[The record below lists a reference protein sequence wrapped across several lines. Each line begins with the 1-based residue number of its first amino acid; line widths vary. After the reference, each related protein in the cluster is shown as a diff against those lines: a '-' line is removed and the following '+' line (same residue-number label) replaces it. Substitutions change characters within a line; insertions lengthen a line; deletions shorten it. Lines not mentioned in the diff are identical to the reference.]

1 MKTISYAFLTLTASV
16 FSGSVF
22 SNTFELV
29 SLSGDTTE
37 PNAGQKFDSFS
48 IPNINEDGQV
58 SFGALFEISGVD
70 TAYTDVLA
78 PAFEASCVNC
88 HGEGGSRQAAFDLE
102 LIQSSQ
108 DLILRPDAIQTLV
121 NRISNGSMPPNSEPP
136 LDPDTRTAM
145 IENLRFLRD
154 LANRNPAHL
163 DAALRYSDGNLDV
176 IAATGEPAT
185 IGGENGSFETIRS
198 ITSTEGP
205 SIAFAGTLA
214 PGHSLSS
221 SEILLAASMR
231 GDPSNPSFEVIA
243 TQGMQPVVD
252 FDGTTSRNK
261 RHQYFGSAKG
271 LASHAFSFSSRL
283 DLSNNPDDQGIW
295 VAELPAPD
303 TGSLPVLKLAAIEG
317 SPLNGGTATIAKPVA
332 LAQNASLNGALLATI
347 EDSDENDF
355 NNDRGIW
362 ALDAAFGATLIAK
375 SGDSAPGS
383 SDSFLSLGEPS
394 VDGDGNIY
402 FWASLQNANE
412 GEGLYQYVNGIL
424 SLLISSEQP
433 VEIFGVNRS
442 FSAFM
447 DPVVSDDGALAM
459 HATESDSDLNTIL
472 ARSASGEWSIIAQ
485 SGLQAP
491 GTAPGVAFDLLSFPI
506 INGVGQI
513 AFQATLEG
521 LGDSISDTTDSGAW
535 ATDENGAVVLI
546 AREGDTFD
554 LKPGFPATV
563 SGAEIGGFNSNGQL
577 AMNYAFTN
585 GVNAI
590 AIVGIEALAPPAIS
604 AHPSSTT
611 TYDGETIALSVEA
624 SGQGP
629 FSYQWMKDGEDI
641 LGATSSTLTIS
652 TATASDDGDYT
663 VAVMSQTGSVVS
675 DVASLSIQ
683 NLPDAPA
690 FLDQPLGDIVLKGG
704 VATLDVRAVSNSS
717 IDYQWYFNGDVL
729 DGETRSV
736 LSISPANTEDEGT
749 YYAVATSAGGSTASE
764 NSEILVTDK
773 RLYNIATRARVGT
786 GANVLIAGFGVIGP
800 DPKEILVRGI
810 GPSLVENGIDD
821 PLLKPRLE
829 IYNSASELIYSNEG
843 WAENEDPDAIIAA
856 SQLVGAGG
864 RNLHY
869 DDTALLVEL
878 EQGLYTAIVS
888 GQDNSTGV
896 ALVEAFEIE
905 ENFTRMINLSSRALV
920 GTGADVVIPGFV
932 VQGDL
937 PSRVLIRA
945 VGPGLD
951 NQGVAGF
958 LANPQI
964 TVYDIAGTPI
974 ASNDGWLNLWDPSQI
989 TEASQLVGAFPLNGD
1004 SEDAA
1009 IIMDLEPG
1017 LYTVIASGENETT
1030 GVALV
1035 ELYAIP

>member
-1 MKTISYAFLTLTASV
+1 MKTISYAFLILAASV
-16 FSGSVF
+16 FSGRLF

-29 SLSGDTTE
+29 SLSGETAE
-37 PNAGQKFDSFS
+37 PTAGREFDSFS

-58 SFGALFEISGVD
+58 SFGALFKIS
-70 TAYTDVLA
+70 DV
-78 PAFEASCVNC
+78 
-88 HGEGGSRQAAFDLE
+88 GETSADNSFANRGPDHLDAVLQYINGRLE
-102 LIQSSQ
+102 LI
-108 DLILRPDAIQTLV
+108 
-121 NRISNGSMPPNSEPP
+121 
-136 LDPDTRTAM
+136 
-145 IENLRFLRD
+145 
-154 LANRNPAHL
+154 
-163 DAALRYSDGNLDV
+163 AAV
-176 IAATGEPAT
+176 GEPAT
-185 IGGENGSFETIRS
+185 ISGETGVFESIRS
-198 ITSTEGP
+198 ISATGGP
-205 SIAFAGTLA
+205 SIAFAGIIA

-221 SEILLAASMR
+221 SEILLSARMIEDSSS
-231 GDPSNPSFEVIA
+231 PEFETIA
-243 TQGMQPVVD
+243 TTVGSRQSSRPVVGY
-252 FDGTTSRNK
+252 DGMIAQPK
-261 RHQYFGSAKG
+261 RYQYFGTPQS
-271 LASHAFSFSSRL
+271 LANHGFSFFSRL
-283 DLSNNPDDQGIW
+283 TLSNNPDDRGIW
-295 VAELPAPD
+295 VVELPATG

-317 SPLNGGTATIAKPVA
+317 SPLNGGTATIAKPVT

-362 ALDAAFGATLIAK
+362 ALDSNFGATLVAK

-394 VDGDGNIY
+394 IDGEGNIY

-412 GEGLYQYVNGIL
+412 AEGLYQYVNGAL

-442 FSAFM
+442 FSTFM
-447 DPVVSDDGALAM
+447 DPVASDDGALAVY
-459 HATESDSDLNTIL
+459 ATESDGDLNTIL
-472 ARSASGEWSIIAQ
+472 ARSTSGEWSIIAQ

-491 GTAPGVAFDLLSFPI
+491 GTALGVTFDLLSFPI

-554 LKPGFPATV
+554 LKPSFPATV

-590 AIVGIEALAPPAIS
+590 AIVGIEALLPPAIS
-604 AHPSSTT
+604 AHPSSTA
-611 TYDGETIALSVEA
+611 TYDGEPIALYVET

-629 FSYQWMKDGEDI
+629 FTYQWMKDGEDI

-675 DVASLSIQ
+675 DVASLSVQ
-683 NLPDAPA
+683 NLPDTPA
-690 FLDQPLGDIVLKGG
+690 FVDQPLGDVVLKGG
-704 VATLDVRAVSNSS
+704 VATLDSRAVSNSS
-717 IDYQWYFNGDVL
+717 IEYQWYFNGDIL
-729 DGETRSV
+729 EGETRSV

-749 YYAVATSAGGSTASE
+749 YYVVATSTGGSTASE

-786 GANVLIAGFGVIGP
+786 GANVLIAGFVIIGP

-810 GPSLVENGIDD
+810 GPSLVENGIND

-829 IYNSASELIYSNEG
+829 IYNSASELIFSNEG
-843 WAENEDPDAIIAA
+843 WAENEDPDAITAA
-856 SQLVGAGG
+856 SQVVGAGG
-864 RNLHY
+864 RNLHD

-878 EQGLYTAIVS
+878 EPGLYTAIVS
-888 GQDNSTGV
+888 GQDNSTGI

-945 VGPGLD
+945 VGPSLE

-964 TVYDIAGTPI
+964 IVHDIAGTPI

-989 TEASQLVGAFPLNGD
+989 TEASQLVGAFPLKGD

>member
-29 SLSGDTTE
+29 SLSGDTAE

-48 IPNINEDGQV
+48 IPNITEDGQV
-58 SFGALFEISGVD
+58 SFGALFEIS
-70 TAYTDVLA
+70 DVG
-78 PAFEASCVNC
+78 EASADDSFENR
-88 HGEGGSRQAAFDLE
+88 G
-102 LIQSSQ
+102 
-108 DLILRPDAIQTLV
+108 PD
-121 NRISNGSMPPNSEPP
+121 
-136 LDPDTRTAM
+136 
-145 IENLRFLRD
+145 
-154 LANRNPAHL
+154 HL
-163 DAALRYSDGNLDV
+163 DAVLQYINGRLEV
-176 IAATGEPAT
+176 IAAVGEPAT
-185 IGGENGSFETIRS
+185 VSGETGVFESIRS
-198 ITSTEGP
+198 ISATGGP
-205 SIAFAGTLA
+205 SIAFAGIIA

-221 SEILLAASMR
+221 SEILLSARMKENSSS
-231 GDPSNPSFEVIA
+231 PEFETIA
-243 TQGMQPVVD
+243 TTAGSRQSSRPVVD
-252 FDGTTSRNK
+252 YDGTASQPK
-261 RHQYFGSAKG
+261 RYQYFGTPQG
-271 LASHAFSFSSRL
+271 LANHGFSFSSRL
-283 DLSNNPDDQGIW
+283 TLSNNPDDRGIW
-295 VAELPAPD
+295 VVELPSIG

-362 ALDAAFGATLIAK
+362 ALDANFGATLIAK
-375 SGDSAPGS
+375 AGDSAPGS
-383 SDSFLSLGEPS
+383 SDSFLSFGEPS

-442 FSAFM
+442 FNAFM
-447 DPVVSDDGALAM
+447 DPVASDAGALAI

-521 LGDSISDTTDSGAW
+521 LGDSISDTTNSGAW

-546 AREGDTFD
+546 AREGSTFD

-590 AIVGIEALAPPAIS
+590 AIVGIEALAPPAIG
-604 AHPSSTT
+604 AHPSSAT

-652 TATASDDGDYT
+652 TASASDDGDYT

-690 FLDQPLGDIVLKGG
+690 FVDQPLGDIVLKGG

-729 DGETRSV
+729 EGETRSV

-749 YYAVATSAGGSTASE
+749 YYVVATSTGGSTASE

-786 GANVLIAGFGVIGP
+786 GANVLIAGFVVIGP

-864 RNLHY
+864 RNLHD

-888 GQDNSTGV
+888 GQDSSTGV

-905 ENFTRMINLSSRALV
+905 ENFTRMINLSSRGLV

-945 VGPGLD
+945 VGPGLE

-989 TEASQLVGAFPLNGD
+989 TEASQLVGAFPLSGD